1 MVKQTTK
8 KGGITMYNADDFDGD
23 YEMAI
28 QVSREIAD
36 RTKGEADCYCSNNTV
51 CRPCSRNY

>member
-1 MVKQTTK
+1 
-8 KGGITMYNADDFDGD
+8 MYNADDFDGD
-23 YEMAI
+23 NEMAI
-28 QVSREIAD
+28 QVSRLVAD